1 MAFKMNT
8 SIGKIHAKTQ
18 GTKPHAKSVA
28 MAQAPKPATG
38 NVGMPSSPFH
48 IEGNSNSPSEK
59 PLSRNRNLRR
69 KQIEARNK
77 AAAEKGKKLNEKN
90 SGGQG
95 SGGGKTIKATT
106 TPKTTK
112 TRAQKLA
119 KGLTS
124 IASNENKRKKQSAT
138 NTANRK
144 AGKKVSYDAAY
155 ADADKK
161 KYGGEGGKAKFIK
174 DAKAYNAKK
183 KSDNAKKKTVVTTA
197 QKSSSSI
204 SKPTVRDKA
213 LAQLKKDNKDSV
225 KNNLVAKSR
234 ATKEEDKPKV
244 KNKRGDTLRRKAEK
258 QTSVSER
265 NRLQNRADRKDGRA
279 ERRAARVARR
289 SGNMTKAKAKEEI
302 EKSRKKQKST
312 ANRSLQDKGKV
323 KTKTFTEKE
332 KAKVN
337 KIKNAN
343 IFTTKIN
350 GKNAVDTFDP
360 KKIK

>member
-8 SIGKIHAKTQ
+8 SIGKIYAKTE
-18 GTKPHAKSVA
+18 GTKPHAKAIATAKSP
-28 MAQAPKPATG
+28 QPAKG
-38 NVGMPSSPFH
+38 NVGMPTSPFNQ
-48 IEGNSNSPSEK
+48 GSP
-59 PLSRNRNLRR
+59 
-69 KQIEARNK
+69 
-77 AAAEKGKKLNEKN
+77 LNE
-90 SGGQG
+90 
-95 SGGGKTIKATT
+95 TD
-106 TPKTTK
+106 
-112 TRAQKLA
+112 AQKLA

-124 IASNENKRKKQSAT
+124 MASNENKRKKQSAT

-183 KSDNAKKKTVVTTA
+183 KSDNAKKKTVVKTA
-197 QKSSSSI
+197 QKSSNTI

-213 LAQLKKDNKDSV
+213 LAQLKEDNKNSV

-244 KNKRGDTLRRKAEK
+244 KNKRGDKLRRKAEK

-279 ERRAARVARR
+279 ERRASRVARR
-289 SGNMTKAKAKEEI
+289 NKSITKAEAKKEI
-302 EKSRKKQKST
+302 QASRSKQKST

-323 KTKTFTEKE
+323 KTKTFTKEE

-337 KIKNAN
+337 TIKNAN
-343 IFTTKIN
+343 RFTTKIKKTGKKPEGLETKKNYGYGDPAKKKN
-350 GKNAVDTFDP
+350 GFKSVLDP
-360 KKIK
+360 KED